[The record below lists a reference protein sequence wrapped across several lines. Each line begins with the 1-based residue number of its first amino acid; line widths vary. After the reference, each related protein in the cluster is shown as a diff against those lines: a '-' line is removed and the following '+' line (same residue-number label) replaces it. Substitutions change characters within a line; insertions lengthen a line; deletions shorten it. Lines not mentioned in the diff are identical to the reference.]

1 MHTFRDGA
9 PFLLL
14 AEAPPT
20 FRHSLRFFQILHLV
34 PGDYTNLFVTL
45 SPSSFAS
52 CGHYLSPRIEIVFLP
67 LSTSVPNFSRLYSF
81 IFLFNTS
88 RSSMYNSHSPTTPVL
103 PSLALPQG
111 HTCASCSSFRPL
123 VYLFLLSGRSSSPK
137 RTSVSTFARSP
148 VGRTSASSFQSLLVI
163 SRIYLNIFSLPPYF
177 LTLAFPLFCCPS
189 ITSVSN
195 PLNCSMLR
203 ISSWLPPISFGA
215 LSTTLSHLIP
225 ARPFV
230 TFSRTAILAIAR
242 KLFFGFLLTVRTP
255 IAISTF
261 SRPYM
266 F

>member
-1 MHTFRDGA
+1 M
-9 PFLLL
+9 
-14 AEAPPT
+14 
-20 FRHSLRFFQILHLV
+20 
-34 PGDYTNLFVTL
+34 
-45 SPSSFAS
+45 
-52 CGHYLSPRIEIVFLP
+52 
-67 LSTSVPNFSRLYSF
+67 PNFSRLYSF

-189 ITSVSN
+189 ITSVLN
-195 PLNCSMLR
+195 PLNCSMHR

-215 LSTTLSHLIP
+215 FDYVIP
-225 ARPFV
+225 PY
-230 TFSRTAILAIAR
+230 S
-242 KLFFGFLLTVRTP
+242 
-255 IAISTF
+255 ISTF
-261 SRPYM
+261 RYFLPYSDISYCS
-266 F
+266 